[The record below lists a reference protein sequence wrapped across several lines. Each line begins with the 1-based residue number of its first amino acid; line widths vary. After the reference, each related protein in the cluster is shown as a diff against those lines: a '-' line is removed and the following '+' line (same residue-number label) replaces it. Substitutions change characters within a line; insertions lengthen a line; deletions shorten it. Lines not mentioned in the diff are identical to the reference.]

1 MSLYSV
7 VVPVYNSE
15 HTLEELYTRLKD
27 VFEHVMQEPFELIL
41 VDDSS
46 RDNSFAVM
54 ERLRAQDKRVKI
66 VQMARNFGQPAAV
79 LCGFSIA
86 RGDFIITM
94 DDDLQHPPE
103 EIPKMAKVLIEQPD
117 VDCVMGQYEN
127 RKHNAIRRLG
137 TWVQMQFTSQML
149 KKDPNL
155 ELTSFRI
162 MRRFLVETMLSTHTH
177 LPQIGNLLVQTS
189 NRIVNVPVHH
199 DARKYGHSNYSFMHL
214 VRDLLYDITTN
225 SIIPLVIVRDIGI
238 ISFVVSILLSIW
250 YLINY
255 FVFGTTVEGF
265 TTLVLLILAYNG
277 LILLAIG
284 IVGEYLMHVLDESK
298 KMPTY
303 VVRRKD
309 VDD

>member
-1 MSLYSV
+1 MSLYSI

-15 HTLEELYTRLKD
+15 HTLEELYQRIKD
-27 VFEHVMQEPFELIL
+27 TFENVMQEPFELIL

-54 ERLRAQDKRVKI
+54 EKLRSQDRRVKI
-66 VQMARNFGQPAAV
+66 AQMAKNFGQPAAV
-79 LCGFSIA
+79 LCGCEIS
-86 RGDFIITM
+86 RGDFVVTM

-103 EIPKMAKVLIEQPD
+103 EIPKMAKVLQEQPE
-117 VDCVMGQYEN
+117 VDCVMGRYEN

-137 TWVQMQFTSQML
+137 TWVQMQFTSRML

-155 ELTSFRI
+155 ELTSFRM
-162 MRRFLVETMLSTHTH
+162 MRRFLVDTMLSTHTH
-177 LPQIGNLLVQTS
+177 LPQIGNLLVETS
-189 NRIVNVPVHH
+189 NRIVNVPVRH
-199 DARKYGHSNYSFMHL
+199 DARKFGHSNYSFMHL

-225 SIIPLVIVRDIGI
+225 SIFPLIVVRNIGI
-238 ISFVVSILLSIW
+238 VSFVVSALLALW

-255 FVFGTTVEGF
+255 IAFGSTVEGF
-265 TTLVLLILAYNG
+265 TTLVLLTLAYNG

-284 IVGEYLMHVLDESK
+284 IVGEYLMHTLDEAK

>member
-15 HTLEELYTRLKD
+15 HTLEELYTRLND
-27 VFEHVMQEPFELIL
+27 MFENTMHEPFELIL

-46 RDNSFAVM
+46 HDGSFAVM
-54 ERLRAQDKRVKI
+54 EKLRAQDRRVKI

-79 LCGFSIA
+79 LCGCSVA
-86 RGDFIITM
+86 KGDFVITM

-103 EIPKMAKVLIEQPD
+103 EIPKMAKVLQEQPE
-117 VDCVMGQYEN
+117 VDCVMGRYEN

-137 TWVQMQFTSQML
+137 TWVQMQFTSKML
-149 KKDPNL
+149 KKDPDL

-162 MRRFLVETMLSTHTH
+162 MRRFLVDTMLSTHTH

-199 DARKYGHSNYSFMHL
+199 DARKFGRSNYSFMHL

-225 SIIPLVIVRDIGI
+225 SIFPLIVVRNIGI
-238 ISFVVSILLSIW
+238 ISFIISVLLSIW

-255 FVFGTTVEGF
+255 FFFGTTVEGF
-265 TTLVLLILAYNG
+265 TTLVLLVLAYNG
-277 LILLAIG
+277 LLLLAIG
-284 IVGEYLMHVLDESK
+284 IVGEYLMHTLDEAK

-303 VVRRKD
+303 VIRRKD
-309 VDD
+309 VED

>member
-15 HTLEELYTRLKD
+15 HTLEELYTRLND
-27 VFEHVMQEPFELIL
+27 MFENTMHEPFELIL

-46 RDNSFAVM
+46 HDGSFAVM
-54 ERLRAQDKRVKI
+54 EKLRAQDRRVKI

-79 LCGFSIA
+79 LCGCSVA
-86 RGDFIITM
+86 KGDFVITM

-103 EIPKMAKVLIEQPD
+103 EIPKMAKVLQEQPE
-117 VDCVMGQYEN
+117 VDCVMGRYEN

-137 TWVQMQFTSQML
+137 TWVQMQFTSKML
-149 KKDPNL
+149 KKDPDL

-162 MRRFLVETMLSTHTH
+162 MRRFLVDTMLSTHTH

-199 DARKYGHSNYSFMHL
+199 DARKFGRSNYSFMHL

-225 SIIPLVIVRDIGI
+225 SIFPLIVVRNIGI
-238 ISFVVSILLSIW
+238 ISFIISILLAIW

-255 FVFGTTVEGF
+255 FFFGTTVEGF
-265 TTLVLLILAYNG
+265 TTLVLLVLAYNG
-277 LILLAIG
+277 LLLLAIG
-284 IVGEYLMHVLDESK
+284 IVGEYLMHTLDEAK

-303 VVRRKD
+303 VIRRKD
-309 VDD
+309 VED

>member
-15 HTLEELYTRLKD
+15 HTLEELYTRLND
-27 VFEHVMQEPFELIL
+27 MFENTMHEPFELIL

-46 RDNSFAVM
+46 HDGSFAVM
-54 ERLRAQDKRVKI
+54 EKLRAQDRRVKI
-66 VQMARNFGQPAAV
+66 VQMSRNFGQPAAV
-79 LCGFSIA
+79 LCGCSMA
-86 RGDFIITM
+86 KGDFVITM

-103 EIPKMAKVLIEQPD
+103 EIPKMAKILQEQPE
-117 VDCVMGQYEN
+117 VDCVMGKYEN

-137 TWVQMQFTSQML
+137 TWVQMQFTSKML
-149 KKDPNL
+149 KKDPDL

-162 MRRFLVETMLSTHTH
+162 MRRFLVDTMLSTHTH

-199 DARKYGHSNYSFMHL
+199 DARKFGHSNYSFMHL

-225 SIIPLVIVRDIGI
+225 SILPLIVVRNIGI
-238 ISFVVSILLSIW
+238 ISFIISILLAIW

-255 FVFGTTVEGF
+255 FFFGTTVEGF
-265 TTLVLLILAYNG
+265 TTLVLLVLAYNG
-277 LILLAIG
+277 LLLLAIG
-284 IVGEYLMHVLDESK
+284 IVGEYLMHTLDEAK

-303 VVRRKD
+303 VIRRKD
-309 VDD
+309 VED

>member
-1 MSLYSV
+1 MSLYSI

-15 HTLEELYTRLKD
+15 HTLEELYDRLRNT
-27 VFEHVMQEPFELIL
+27 FETVLKEPFELIL

-46 RDNSFAVM
+46 HDHSFAVM
-54 ERLRAQDKRVKI
+54 EQLRARDRRVKI
-66 VQMARNFGQPAAV
+66 VQMAKNFGQPAAV
-79 LCGFSIA
+79 LCGCSIA
-86 RGDFIITM
+86 KGDFVVTM

-103 EIPKMAKVLIEQPD
+103 EIPKMAKVLQDQPE
-117 VDCVMGQYEN
+117 VDCVMGRYEN

-137 TWVQMQFTSQML
+137 TWVQMQFTSRML

-162 MRRFLVETMLSTHTH
+162 MRRFLVETILSTHTH
-177 LPQIGNLLVQTS
+177 LPQIGNLLVQSS

-199 DARKYGHSNYSFMHL
+199 DARKFGHSNYSFMHL

-225 SIIPLVIVRDIGI
+225 SIFPLIVVRDVGL
-238 ISFVVSILLSIW
+238 ISFIISILLALW

-255 FVFGTTVEGF
+255 FVFGSTVEGF

-284 IVGEYLMHVLDESK
+284 IVGEYLMHTLDEAK

-303 VVRRKD
+303 VVRKKD